1 MSSWILTYLTDY
13 EWIVMSKRLLS
24 LLICSL
30 LLLAG
35 CTSPGEV
42 ERWAPHGEVIESV
55 RVQDFTLTTSEG
67 TSWTYSEEA
76 ANTTLAIAFLFTNCI
91 DICPIV
97 THNMKWVKSQLTSEE
112 LNKTT
117 FLTITVDPWRDNTT
131 VLHDWKTGTNSEWIH
146 LTSSSND
153 SESPSMAALQNV
165 WVNFG
170 VGLTIEEAG
179 TNSSARH
186 HPDDYTVNHSTG
198 TILVDRF
205 GYQRVWW
212 GDNDWIL
219 DLFLEDLRHLHTL

>member
-1 MSSWILTYLTDY
+1 M
-13 EWIVMSKRLLS
+13 MPPRFFP
-24 LLICSL
+24 LLICTL
-30 LLLAG
+30 FLAG
-35 CTSPGEV
+35 CFSPAEIDRWTPKGEM
-42 ERWAPHGEVIESV
+42 IDSV
-55 RVQDFTLTTSEG
+55 KVQDFTLTASEG
-67 TSWTYSEEA
+67 TSWTYSEHGV
-76 ANTTLAIAFLFTNCI
+76 NTTLVIAFLFTNCI

-97 THNMKWVKSQLTSEE
+97 THNMKWVKAQLSDEE

-117 FLTITVDPWRDNTT
+117 FLTITVDPWRDNIS
-131 VLHDWKTGTNSEWIH
+131 VLHDWKTGTNSEWAH
-146 LTSSSND
+146 LTSTSNESD
-153 SESPSMAALQNV
+153 SPSMNSLQNV

-219 DLFLEDLRHLHTL
+219 DLFLEDLRYLNTL

>member
-1 MSSWILTYLTDY
+1 MSH
-13 EWIVMSKRLLS
+13 RFFS
-24 LLICSL
+24 LLICTL
-30 LLLAG
+30 FLAG
-35 CTSPGEV
+35 CFSPAEIDRWTPKGEM
-42 ERWAPHGEVIESV
+42 IDSV
-55 RVQDFTLTTSEG
+55 KVQDFTLTASEG
-67 TSWTYSEEA
+67 TPWTYSEHGV
-76 ANTTLAIAFLFTNCI
+76 NTTLVIAFLFTNCI

-97 THNMKWVKSQLTSEE
+97 THNMKWVKAQLSDEE

-117 FLTITVDPWRDNTT
+117 FLTITVDPWRDNIS
-131 VLHDWKTGTNSEWIH
+131 VLHDWKTGTNSEWAH
-146 LTSSSND
+146 LTSTSNESD
-153 SESPSMAALQNV
+153 SPSMNSLQNV

-219 DLFLEDLRHLHTL
+219 DLFLEDLRYLNTL

>member
-1 MSSWILTYLTDY
+1 MRS
-13 EWIVMSKRLLS
+13 RLLS
-24 LLICSL
+24 VLFCILLF
-30 LLLAG
+30 LAG
-35 CTSPGEV
+35 CFSPADI
-42 ERWAPHGEVIESV
+42 ERWEPKGEAIESIK
-55 RVQDFTLTTSEG
+55 VQDFTLTTSEG

-76 ANTTLAIAFLFTNCI
+76 ANTTLAIAFLFTNCL

-97 THNMKWVKSQLTSEE
+97 THNMKWVKAQLSDEE

-117 FLTITVDPWRDNTT
+117 FLTITVDPWRDNVS
-131 VLHDWKTGTNSEWIH
+131 VLHDWKTGTNSEWTH
-146 LTSSSND
+146 LTSTSNE
-153 SESPSMAALQNV
+153 SESPSMNMLQNV

-179 TNSSARH
+179 TNTSARH

-219 DLFLEDLRHLHTL
+219 DLFLEDLRYLNTL

>member
-1 MSSWILTYLTDY
+1 MRKPIS
-13 EWIVMSKRLLS
+13 S
-24 LLICSL
+24 LLVCSL

-35 CTSPGEV
+35 CTSPGELD
-42 ERWAPHGEVIESV
+42 RWTPHGEVIESV

-97 THNMKWVKSQLTSEE
+97 THNMKWVKSQLTAEE
-112 LNKTT
+112 QNKTT

-131 VLHDWKTGTNSEWIH
+131 VLHDWKTGTNSEWMH

-153 SESPSMAALQNV
+153 SESPSMMALQNV
-165 WVNFG
+165 WLNFG

>member
-1 MSSWILTYLTDY
+1 MRS
-13 EWIVMSKRLLS
+13 RLLS
-24 LLICSL
+24 VLFCILFF
-30 LLLAG
+30 LAG
-35 CTSPGEV
+35 CFSPADI
-42 ERWAPHGEVIESV
+42 ERWEPKGEAIESIK
-55 RVQDFTLTTSEG
+55 VQDFTLTTSEG

-76 ANTTLAIAFLFTNCI
+76 ANTTLAIAFLFTNCL

-97 THNMKWVKSQLTSEE
+97 THNMKWVKAQLSDEE

-117 FLTITVDPWRDNTT
+117 FLTITVDPWRDNVS
-131 VLHDWKTGTNSEWIH
+131 VLHDWKTGTNSEWTH
-146 LTSSSND
+146 LTSTSNE
-153 SESPSMAALQNV
+153 SESPSMNMLQNV

-179 TNSSARH
+179 TNTSARH

-219 DLFLEDLRHLHTL
+219 DLFLEDLRYLNTL

>member
-1 MSSWILTYLTDY
+1 MSNYPLA
-13 EWIVMSKRLLS
+13 LLM
-24 LLICSL
+24 CSL

-35 CTSPGEV
+35 CTSPGELD
-42 ERWAPHGEVIESV
+42 RWTPHGEAIESV

-67 TSWTYSEEA
+67 IPWTYSEEA
-76 ANTTLAIAFLFTNCI
+76 TNTTLAIAFLFTNCI

-97 THNMKWVKSQLTSEE
+97 THNMKWVKSQLTPEE

-117 FLTITVDPWRDNTT
+117 FLTITVDPWRDNIT
-131 VLHDWKTGTNSEWIH
+131 VLHDWKTGTNSEWMH

-165 WVNFG
+165 WINFG